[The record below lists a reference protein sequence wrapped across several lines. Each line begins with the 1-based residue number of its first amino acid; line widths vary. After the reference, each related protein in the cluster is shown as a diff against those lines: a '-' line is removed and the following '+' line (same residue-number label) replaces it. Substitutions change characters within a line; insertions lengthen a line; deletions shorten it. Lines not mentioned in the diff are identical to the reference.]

1 MSLRKLVFRILPLDS
16 FVKLRR
22 IYRLAIKK
30 ANRPL
35 SETEFRAILT
45 QRIGI
50 TDGSVVFIHSSFD
63 TLNLTF
69 SVHRLLE
76 ILLETV
82 GINGTL
88 LFPAWHFTIR
98 AEEYLKKG
106 LVFDVKRSPSVLG
119 LLSEIARRHP
129 SALRSIHPINSIVA
143 IGKHAEEMIN
153 DHGKSI
159 YPCDETSPYY
169 KIIKYN
175 GIIAGLGVDT
185 NFLSFV
191 HCPEDV
197 LKQQFPVKTRLDTKF
212 EAKVKMQDGSIKII
226 KTLTAHPQIKY
237 RDINTFLKKYINQ
250 SICKNF
256 SEKGNRF
263 FYANSRELFDS
274 IVELSK
280 ENKTIYTD
288 QANLRNQEIIK

>member
-16 FVKLRR
+16 FVALRR
-22 IYRLAIKK
+22 IYRLVIKK

-35 SETEFRAILT
+35 SETEFRTILA

-50 TDGSVVFIHSSFD
+50 KEGSVVFIHSSFD
-63 TLNLTF
+63 TLNLSF
-69 SVHRLLE
+69 SVYRLLE

-82 GINGTL
+82 GANGTL

-98 AEEYLKKG
+98 AEEYLNKG

-129 SALRSIHPINSIVA
+129 SAVRSIHPINSIVA

-197 LKQQFPVKTRLDTKF
+197 IKQQFPVKTRLDTIF

-237 RDINTFLKKYINQ
+237 RDINTFLKKYISH
-250 SICKNF
+250 SICNNF
-256 SEKGNRF
+256 SVKGNRF
-263 FYANSRELFDS
+263 FYANSKELFDS

-280 ENKTIYTD
+280 ENKTIYTN
-288 QANLRNQEIIK
+288 QAIIRNLD

>member
-1 MSLRKLVFRILPLDS
+1 
-16 FVKLRR
+16 
-22 IYRLAIKK
+22 
-30 ANRPL
+30 
-35 SETEFRAILT
+35 
-45 QRIGI
+45 
-50 TDGSVVFIHSSFD
+50 
-63 TLNLTF
+63 
-69 SVHRLLE
+69 LLE
-76 ILLETV
+76 ILLEMV
-82 GINGTL
+82 GVNGTL

-98 AEEYLKKG
+98 AEEYLNTG

-129 SALRSIHPINSIVA
+129 SAVRSIHPINSIVA
-143 IGKHAEEMIN
+143 IGKHAKEMIN

-159 YPCDETSPYY
+159 YPCDESSPYF
-169 KIIKYN
+169 KIMKHG

-197 LKQQFPVKTRLDTKF
+197 LKQQFPIKTRLDTIF

-237 RDINTFLKKYINQ
+237 RDINTFLKKYISQ
-250 SICKNF
+250 SSCNNF
-256 SEKGNRF
+256 SVKGNRF

-280 ENKTIYTD
+280 ENKTIYTN
-288 QANLRNQEIIK
+288 QAIIKNLE

>member
-16 FVKLRR
+16 FVELRR

-50 TDGSVVFIHSSFD
+50 KEGSVVFIHSSFD
-63 TLNLTF
+63 TLNLSF
-69 SVHRLLE
+69 SVYRLLE

-98 AEEYLKKG
+98 AEEYLNKG

-129 SALRSIHPINSIVA
+129 SAVRSIHPINSIVA

-169 KIIKYN
+169 KIMKYG

-197 LKQQFPVKTRLDTKF
+197 LKQQFPIKTRLDTIF
-212 EAKVKMQDGSIKII
+212 EAKVKMQDGSFKII
-226 KTLTAHPQIKY
+226 RTLTAHPQIKY
-237 RDINTFLKKYINQ
+237 RDINTFLKKYISQ
-250 SICKNF
+250 SICNNF
-256 SEKGNRF
+256 SVKGNRF
-263 FYANSRELFDS
+263 FYANSKELFDS
-274 IVELSK
+274 IGELSK
-280 ENKTIYTD
+280 ENKTIYKN
-288 QANLRNQEIIK
+288 QAIIRNLD